1 MKDDLIWSLRIEG
14 VTEIQI
20 RQMKV
25 KDVKHSGVIFVMD
38 SNSGRKVNFLLSDR
52 VNSKLINFIRNKKSE
67 ELLFPEDDAYT
78 TLTSINKQQRTNRKQ
93 RVCFA
98 D

>member
-1 MKDDLIWSLRIEG
+1 MKNDLIWSLKIEG
-14 VTEIQI
+14 VTESQI

-25 KDVKHSGVIFVMD
+25 KDIKHSGVISVVD
-38 SNSGRKVNFLLSDR
+38 SNTGRKVNFLLSDR
-52 VNSKLINFIRNKKSE
+52 VNSKLTYFARNKKSDD
-67 ELLFPEDDAYT
+67 LLFPEEDTYAK
-78 TLTSINKQQRTNRKQ
+78 LTSTNNNKRTHKHK